1 MVVLRCTQK
10 LLARLKRPAVVPQGV
25 SSTQLGDWYGNEL
38 RLGRQ
43 QLLLFVSGRT
53 RLAVII
59 PARDTR
65 RLPTVLADAVADRL
79 AALGVPAALI
89 EQERQHM
96 VDVVFARTDDRSVVG
111 TMNDYAF
118 MARDI
123 HARGE
128 APETHEELMD
138 FFAGTPILALGGA
151 RPVDMVRDAFRD

>member
-10 LLARLKRPAVVPQGV
+10 LLARLKRAAVVPQGL
-25 SSTQLGDWYGNEL
+25 SSTRLGDWYGNEL

-53 RLAVII
+53 RLAVFV

-65 RLPTVLADAVADRL
+65 QLPTVLADAVADRL
-79 AALGVPAALI
+79 AALGVPATLI
-89 EQERQHM
+89 EQEQQHM
-96 VDVVFARTDDRSVVG
+96 ADVVFARTDNRSVVG

-128 APETHEELMD
+128 VPETLEELMD
-138 FFAGTPILALGGA
+138 FFAGTPILALDGA
-151 RPVDMVRDAFRD
+151 RPVDFVREAFR

>member
-1 MVVLRCTQK
+1 M
-10 LLARLKRPAVVPQGV
+10 
-25 SSTQLGDWYGNEL
+25 SSTRLGDWYGNAL

-65 RLPTVLADAVADRL
+65 RLPTVLAHAVADRL

-89 EQERQHM
+89 EQERRHM
-96 VDVVFARTDDRSVVG
+96 ADVVFARTDNRSVLG

-118 MARDI
+118 KACDI
-123 HARGE
+123 NARGE
-128 APETHEELMD
+128 ASETLEDLMD
-138 FFAGTPILALGGA
+138 FFAWPPFLALDEA
-151 RPVDMVRDAFRD
+151 RRVDLVREAFRDPQAHRH